1 MLILMVVCLLMPGM
15 AAAQSLAPAGWDAGL
30 KLNEP
35 ADLNPEETLTRGAT
49 YT

>member
-1 MLILMVVCLLMPGM
+1 MLIPMVVCLLMPGM